1 MITMF
6 VRHTVDDFDTWHKAV
21 EEFAP
26 TLRANGVVG
35 SAFYRSVDDPNDLTV
50 AHDFETLEAAR
61 AFAESDELRTARPK
75 AGVKGDLNVWFAKK
89 F

>member
-6 VRHTVDDFDTWHKAV
+6 VRHTVDDFDTWQKAV
-21 EEFAP
+21 AEFAP
-26 TLRANGVVG
+26 TLKAKGVVG

-50 AHDFETLEAAR
+50 SHEFETLEAAR
-61 AFAESDELRTARPK
+61 AFAQSDELRTARPK
-75 AGVKGDLNVWFAKK
+75 AGVDGAPKVWFAKQ